1 MPLARQRL
9 AGEEPGEVAEVAVV
23 VPRGIG
29 FALRLAP
36 RARVRA
42 RSKRGFWNTCIPV
55 YVINRARPREGLLI
69 TFPGRLSGSA
79 EVLPDMSY
87 YISDTMSINSD
98 PCAPTNEWGSGILS
112 ALN

>member
-1 MPLARQRL
+1 MESAGFGKNLLRFDQCFQGCGAKSGLFFSGGTFGRHAPCLQAAANTARKGSARQRL

-55 YVINRARPREGLLI
+55 YV
-69 TFPGRLSGSA
+69 
-79 EVLPDMSY
+79 
-87 YISDTMSINSD
+87 
-98 PCAPTNEWGSGILS
+98 
-112 ALN
+112 